1 MSRLKE
7 LVREVVMDTTQES
20 DIANSLYR
28 LSGLDRNNF
37 ADMDTYLAACEPSIL
52 KGLWHSAFPRHSRSK
67 VNKPSSTRYLYN
79 KMSITKW
86 IAKPIEEIGMDKTF
100 YVLGNRYTKV
110 ADVNRIAAHYNW
122 KWEKTDP
129 AKADFFV
136 LGDNPSNEVA
146 SVNNLL
152 QKPVLMDDELMIAAH
167 FLFNKDVTIED
178 VDNDMVSEF
187 LNGDTYDNLV
197 LVGSMIQYAKKG
209 ILSDEN
215 MFRLIR
221 SYVTVFKKIDFDLKN
236 KEHIWL
242 SNIVKNYCHP
252 QHRVMVMFLYLKNC
266 HWYTTQSE
274 GRITVSTYPSYQDYI
289 TLPGSYSVTNSF
301 NYIHH
306 SKGMDEVTKQ
316 DMEEGN
322 KYSLIPKVNIKSVSD
337 YVTST
342 YSEVIGGKVY
352 RIKMTIKDNPVIL
365 LYFMTVKDCDTESP
379 EYCVEVGATTNNSDD
394 HARDFVGKLFTEEN
408 WNIVRSKALKVFE
421 DNFSI
426 VNGKL
431 AMNRDNY
438 FPYMDLDETIIN
450 NRLLSQETLKLNY
463 YKFKARK
470 NALEL
475 I

>member
-7 LVREVVMDTTQES
+7 LVREVVRDTTQES
-20 DIANSLYR
+20 DIADSLYR
-28 LSGLDRNNF
+28 LSCLNRNNF
-37 ADMDTYLAACEPSIL
+37 ADMDAYLAACEPSIL
-52 KGLWHSAFPRHSRSK
+52 KGLWHSAFPSCSRSK
-67 VNKPSSTRYLYN
+67 VNKPSCTRYLYN

-86 IAKPIEEIGMDKTF
+86 IAKPIEEIGKDKTF
-100 YVLGNRYTKV
+100 YILGNRYTKV

-122 KWEKTDP
+122 TWEKTDP

-136 LGDNPSNEVA
+136 LGDNPSHKVA

-152 QKPVLMDDELMIAAH
+152 HKPVLMDDELMIATH

-221 SYVTVFKKIDFDLKN
+221 SYVTVFKKIEFDLKN

-274 GRITVSTYPSYQDYI
+274 GRITISTYPSYHDYI
-289 TLPGSYSVTNSF
+289 TLPGSYPISNSF
-301 NYIHH
+301 NYIHQ

-379 EYCVEVGATTNNSDD
+379 EYCVEVGATTNSSDD
-394 HARDFVGKLFTEEN
+394 YARDFVGKLFTEEN
-408 WNIVRSKALKVFE
+408 WNIIRSKALKVFE

-431 AMNRDNY
+431 VMNRDNY
-438 FPYMDLDETIIN
+438 FSYMDLDETIVN
-450 NRLLSQETLKLNY
+450 SRLSSQETLKLNY

>member
-20 DIANSLYR
+20 DIADSLYR
-28 LSGLDRNNF
+28 LSSLKKDNF
-37 ADMDTYLAACEPSIL
+37 SDMDTYLAACEPSIL
-52 KGLWHSAFPRHSRSK
+52 KGLWHSAFPRNSRSK

-122 KWEKTDP
+122 TWEKTDP

-146 SVNNLL
+146 SVNSLL

-221 SYVTVFKKIDFDLKN
+221 SYVTVFKKIEFDLKN

-274 GRITVSTYPSYQDYI
+274 GRITISTYPSYQDYI
-289 TLPGSYSVTNSF
+289 TLPGSYPVSNSF
-301 NYIHH
+301 NYIHQ

-352 RIKMTIKDNPVIL
+352 RVKMIIKDNPVIL

-379 EYCVEVGATTNNSDD
+379 EYCVEVGATTNRSDD

-408 WNIVRSKALKVFE
+408 WNIIRSKALKVFE

-438 FPYMDLDETIIN
+438 FSYMDLDETIVN
-450 NRLLSQETLKLNY
+450 SRLSSQEMLKLNY
-463 YKFKARK
+463 YEFKARK